1 VSERKLASNVWVGGE
16 LYEAGSA
23 PPKEVADQ
31 ITNPKAWGDEGKQ
44 ESPKRATAR
53 RSESS

>member
-31 ITNPKAWGDEGKQ
+31 ITNPKAWGDEPKQ
-44 ESPKRATAR
+44 ESKRASSR